1 MLTATNNSKIDISSK
16 ESIKALAENLTSYLI
31 KGSTVCLYG
40 EIGVGKTTLVKNFIN
55 IKQKKNNL
63 PLTEVTSPTFN
74 LLNEYEISDLVIR
87 HYDLYRLKFKSEINN
102 LDLYNIGNDTITFI
116 EWPELIEK
124 KKLFK
129 NLDLIFSYENNL
141 NNRSVKI
148 IGLT

>member
-1 MLTATNNSKIDISSK
+1 MLTATNNSKIDISTK

-31 KGSTVCLYG
+31 KGSTVCLHG

-148 IGLT
+148 LGLT

>member
-148 IGLT
+148 LGLT

>member
-1 MLTATNNSKIDISSK
+1 MIIKSLEHL
-16 ESIKALAENLTSYLI
+16 ESISNKIGDIVSEKDCIFLI
-31 KGSTVCLYG
+31 G

-55 IKQKKNNL
+55 IIQKKNNL

-102 LDLYNIGNDTITFI
+102 LNLYNIGNNTITFI
-116 EWPELIEK
+116 EWPELVEK

-129 NLDLIFSYENNL
+129 NLDLIFSYENDL

-148 IGLT
+148 LGLT

>member
-1 MLTATNNSKIDISSK
+1 MI
-16 ESIKALAENLTSYLI
+16 
-31 KGSTVCLYG
+31 
-40 EIGVGKTTLVKNFIN
+40 
-55 IKQKKNNL
+55 
-63 PLTEVTSPTFN
+63 P
-74 LLNEYEISDLVIR
+74 
-87 HYDLYRLKFKSEINN
+87 KFKSEINN

>member
-116 EWPELIEK
+116 EWPELVEK

-129 NLDLIFSYENNL
+129 NLDLIFSYENDL

-148 IGLT
+148 LGLT

>member
-16 ESIKALAENLTSYLI
+16 ESIKALAKNLTNYLI
-31 KGSTVCLYG
+31 KGNTVCLHG

-55 IKQKKNNL
+55 IIQKKNNL

-116 EWPELIEK
+116 EWPELVEK

-129 NLDLIFSYENNL
+129 NLDLIFSYENEL

-148 IGLT
+148 LGLT